1 MAKDYLKYTI
11 KFGDILLQYMT
22 KSCME
27 MDDIHR
33 RKQAEEQEPIWD
45 VGPHTMVINLE
56 KRPKQQPKSQT
67 PSKGGGKQTP
77 KQCHLDRNGKEI
89 FINYNQP
96 SVVTSIPANT
106 AMLA

>member
-77 KQCHLDRNGKEI
+77 KQCFLDRNGKEI